1 MMKTLRIFIYFSLT
15 LLVICVPLYSGARIL
30 LPGWLKEYISSSL
43 PSGSELQIGE
53 MKSMPNMGVSY
64 KNLVF
69 INNKENFQINLQD
82 IILKP
87 NISISKPANFI
98 ITSGIIKTKEAK
110 FSVKNL
116 SGNIIVDSYKNKNVS
131 ILGNIKE
138 LKEVDRTIFNNIEFL
153 INGIIN
159 NQKKINAVAE
169 NIDLKFLSPNGL
181 VKLNLKNVNFSG
193 YIFKEIETKIQA
205 ENLTVDLSEIGRSN
219 PNRIIMGENVNLD
232 FKFHDEQN
240 WQMPL
245 NFKAEKIKAIAGDIG
260 SELIISGLGLWKN
273 GLIKCEL
280 KEILSSKKECGKL
293 IDVIQI
299 VLKFK
304 DLDKKGKFEFFANGY
319 CVTPNAGCPQI
330 IESSIRTK
338 NTAEIIS
345 KTMISGI
352 IDPILGGVILGA
364 LLSTPHLD
372 DENFDHKAH
381 IKVIGN
387 KILLNGKPII

>member
-1 MMKTLRIFIYFSLT
+1 
-15 LLVICVPLYSGARIL
+15 
-30 LPGWLKEYISSSL
+30 
-43 PSGSELQIGE
+43 
-53 MKSMPNMGVSY
+53 
-64 KNLVF
+64 
-69 INNKENFQINLQD
+69 
-82 IILKP
+82 
-87 NISISKPANFI
+87 
-98 ITSGIIKTKEAK
+98 
-110 FSVKNL
+110 
-116 SGNIIVDSYKNKNVS
+116 
-131 ILGNIKE
+131 
-138 LKEVDRTIFNNIEFL
+138 
-153 INGIIN
+153 
-159 NQKKINAVAE
+159 
-169 NIDLKFLSPNGL
+169 
-181 VKLNLKNVNFSG
+181 
-193 YIFKEIETKIQA
+193 
-205 ENLTVDLSEIGRSN
+205 
-219 PNRIIMGENVNLD
+219 MGENVNLD

-273 GLIKCEL
+273 ASIKCDL

-338 NTAEIIS
+338 NTADIIS

-372 DENFDHKAH
+372 DENFDHKAD
-381 IKVIGN
+381 IKVIGS